1 MAAYLGHHNLPKV
14 VGGDATHVVVHR
26 GQHGDRLLGHVHTSE
41 NRSGLGDARQAL
53 VQHLRG
59 KVVQVQVDV
68 VLVGAHATT
77 LPNLH
82 GHGSGH
88 DVTGGQV
95 LGIGG
100 IPVHGTIGKN
110 THTHRG
116 AHRDM
121 G

>member
-59 KVVQVQVDV
+59 QVVQVQVDV
-68 VLVGAHATT
+68 VLRAGGGHRLGAQ
-77 LPNLH
+77 NQSIMYE
-82 GHGSGH
+82 GR
-88 DVTGGQV
+88 
-95 LGIGG
+95 
-100 IPVHGTIGKN
+100 
-110 THTHRG
+110 RG
-116 AHRDM
+116 CAAA
-121 G
+121 